1 MIVLSTLLVAIANI
15 LHMVLNLYIWI
26 VIIASLITW
35 VRPDPYNPI
44 VQILYRLTEP
54 AYGLIRRYI
63 PTNFSGF
70 DIAPLILILALQF
83 FDLFF
88 VNLLF
93 KLAAQL

>member
-1 MIVLSTLLVAIANI
+1 MIVISTLLVAIANI
-15 LHMVLNLYIWI
+15 LDMVINLYLWI
-26 VIIASLITW
+26 VIIAALITW

-54 AYGLIRRYI
+54 VYMMIRRYI

-70 DIAPLILILALQF
+70 DIAPLILILGLQF

-93 KLAAQL
+93 KFAQGM